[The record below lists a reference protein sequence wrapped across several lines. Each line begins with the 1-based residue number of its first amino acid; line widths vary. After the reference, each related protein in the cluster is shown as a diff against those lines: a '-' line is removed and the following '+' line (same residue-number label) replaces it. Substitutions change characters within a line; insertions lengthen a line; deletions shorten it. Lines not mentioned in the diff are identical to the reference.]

1 MQPRTCLLS
10 AFTLGAALVFG
21 AAANGAESTA
31 DRAALESLLDAWAP
45 AWSSNNA
52 EKLLPLFTND
62 AFYEDVTFGA
72 KNEGSD
78 SIRKFATGAF
88 EAFADMN
95 FELKSRFVGADGK
108 RGALEW
114 VWRGRQ
120 IKDFPGLP
128 ATNKPF
134 EVRGA
139 TIVEFRDGKI
149 SRDSDYWDLATY
161 MRQVGLAK

>member
-1 MQPRTCLLS
+1 
-10 AFTLGAALVFG
+10 
-21 AAANGAESTA
+21 
-31 DRAALESLLDAWAP
+31 
-45 AWSSNNA
+45 
-52 EKLLPLFTND
+52 
-62 AFYEDVTFGA
+62 VTFGA
-72 KNEGSD
+72 RNEGSD
-78 SIRKFATGAF
+78 SIPRFATVAF

-108 RGALEW
+108 AGALEW

-139 TIVEFRDGKI
+139 TVERAHALGQRFAGKEIYCRVIVADAAHRLRAG
-149 SRDSDYWDLATY
+149 
-161 MRQVGLAK
+161 